1 MRRMRQI
8 QSFICLQ
15 GNKDGW
21 RLATGYRKIKNM
33 NYTTMSRNDFFWKL
47 GRYILLLLMA
57 FIAIALGGKVATAKD
72 CSVCPGKGIC
82 KGETDC
88 NKY

>member
-1 MRRMRQI
+1 
-8 QSFICLQ
+8 
-15 GNKDGW
+15 
-21 RLATGYRKIKNM
+21 M
-33 NYTTMSRNDFFWKL
+33 NRNDFFKKT
-47 GRYILLLLMA
+47 GRYILLMLMA
-57 FIAIALGGKVATAKD
+57 FIAIALGGKVVTAKD